1 MKHVPNA
8 KIDRIELNDLIKV
21 IVASKQGIFDAELEN
36 ILNEKLEEINNTII
50 IIFLNSFFSSS
61 NILLFLIIFDNI

>member
-8 KIDRIELNDLIKV
+8 KIDRIALNDLIKV